1 MCTFY
6 GICGDF
12 SFLTHTQSRPDFL
25 FRGNDFGEK
34 EVSLLG
40 CCFPLFTVQA
50 PPQSNST
57 QQALKELGRML
68 DGIFPLLK
76 PLPILRC
83 LRREKEGRVK
93 RDRAKEFHSNHPAVL

>member
-40 CCFPLFTVQA
+40 CCCPLFTVQA
-50 PPQSNST
+50 PSQSIST
-57 QQALKELGRML
+57 QRALKELGRML
-68 DGIFPLLK
+68 DDISPLCSNLFP
-76 PLPILRC
+76 
-83 LRREKEGRVK
+83 
-93 RDRAKEFHSNHPAVL
+93 SSAV